1 MPMTV
6 RIAIVLMLS
15 AGAGLSSCSHSTPY
29 DDWQY
34 ERVQKYLD
42 ETYECL
48 GGMKE
53 DLQFM
58 TKRYSPG
65 QEPPAPIQREHLA
78 SLGSKAREQEE
89 RTKIVCREIRTSRPD
104 VRRRALGA
112 LDDGAGLKTQREWLS
127 NPLTREVLKEAQ
139 AEAPVRR
146 NVEAIERFLKDLK
159 AGLEEK

>member
-1 MPMTV
+1 MMR
-6 RIAIVLMLS
+6 RIAIVLVLS
-15 AGAGLSSCSHSTPY
+15 AAAGLSSCSHSTPY

-42 ETYECL
+42 ETSECIAR
-48 GGMKE
+48 MRE

-58 TKRYSPG
+58 TKRFAPG

-78 SLGSKAREQEE
+78 SLNANAQEQEE

-104 VRRRALGA
+104 VRKRALGT
-112 LDDGAGLKTQREWLS
+112 LDDGAGMKVQREWLS

-146 NVEAIERFLKDLK
+146 NVEAIERFLKDMK